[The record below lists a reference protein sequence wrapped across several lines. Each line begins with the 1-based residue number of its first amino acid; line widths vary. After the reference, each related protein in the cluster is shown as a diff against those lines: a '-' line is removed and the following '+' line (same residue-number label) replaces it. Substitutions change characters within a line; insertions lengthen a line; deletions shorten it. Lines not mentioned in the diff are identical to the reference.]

1 MITGDKE
8 TLTDSE
14 LKRRRRAEGNFP
26 NSSWADVLELSKE
39 KDFCRENLKNW
50 GMAGSFDES
59 VGKVGGNRED
69 PAGFQDVH
77 RGDQVGS
84 GCFIS

>member
-26 NSSWADVLELSKE
+26 NSSWADVLELPKG
-39 KDFCRENLKNW
+39 KDFCRVNLKNW

-59 VGKVGGNRED
+59 VGKVGGNPEVA
-69 PAGFQDVH
+69 PAFQDVH